1 MLMRNLVLTPIL
13 WLAGIGAVG
22 VAGLAMAGSN
32 PDTAKAATTAAGT
45 GTIIDYAT
53 SYTSPSN
60 TSIPVHLL
68 KPGQEVDTYCFR
80 DGQVLDDNPYWFAIH
95 TDGQTAYVHRSSI
108 SVPQGLQ
115 HC

>member
-1 MLMRNLVLTPIL
+1 MRKLVMNPVL
-13 WLAGIGAVG
+13 WVAAIAAVG
-22 VAGLAMAGSN
+22 VAGFFAAGS
-32 PDTAKAATTAAGT
+32 AKAAGTPAGT

-60 TSIPVHLL
+60 TSIPVHHLE
-68 KPGQEVDTYCFR
+68 PGEKVETYCFR
-80 DGQVLDDNPYWFAIH
+80 EGQVLDGNPYWFAIR

-108 SVPQGLQ
+108 SVPQNTL

>member
-1 MLMRNLVLTPIL
+1 MRKLVFKPVL
-13 WLAGIGAVG
+13 WVAAIGAMGVG
-22 VAGLAMAGSN
+22 GLAAAGSN
-32 PDTAKAATTAAGT
+32 PATAAAATPPAGT

-60 TSIPVHLL
+60 ASVPVHNL
-68 KPGQEVDTYCFR
+68 KPGDEVETYCFR
-80 DGQVLDDNPYWFAIH
+80 EGQVLDDNPYWFAIH

-108 SVPQGLQ
+108 SVPQGVL

>member
-1 MLMRNLVLTPIL
+1 MRKLVFNPVL
-13 WLAGIGAVG
+13 WVAAIAAVGLAGLFS
-22 VAGLAMAGSN
+22 AGWHA
-32 PDTAKAATTAAGT
+32 DTAKAATPAAGT

-60 TSIPVHLL
+60 TSIPVHNL
-68 KPGQEVDTYCFR
+68 KPGEKVETYCFR
-80 DGQVLDDNPYWFAIH
+80 EGQVLNGNPYWFAIR

-108 SVPQGLQ
+108 SVPQNVL